1 MSVMR
6 HSLKKQQHL
15 FRPKIYYDIVT
26 FDGFL

>member
-6 HSLKKQQHL
+6 HSLKKQHL